1 MSMQEAATT
10 KGSKSGS
17 DANRSDFVQRE
28 ERDYVVLDLPV
39 RLTDA
44 EFAKLSAAAL
54 GMPQTS
60 KPASPFQGPGARVAT
75 ALERAMTFMDLRKRR
90 EQEFGSDLF
99 GEPAW
104 DILLDLFIQRVDGR
118 RTSATSASIASRSPT
133 TTALRYIAI
142 LEKKG
147 LLTKRVAEH
156 DLRVHYVELSDDGY
170 RRMLDL
176 LSE

>member
-1 MSMQEAATT
+1 M
-10 KGSKSGS
+10 GSASKPEI
-17 DANRSDFVQRE
+17 VQKE
-28 ERDYVVLDLPV
+28 DRDYVVFDLPV
-39 RLTDA
+39 RLTAA
-44 EFAKLSAAAL
+44 ELAKLSAASA
-54 GMPQTS
+54 GMPQAG
-60 KPASPFQGPGARVAT
+60 KPASPFQGPGARVAS
-75 ALERAMTFMDLRKRR
+75 ALERAMTLIDLRKRR
-90 EQEFGSDLF
+90 EQEFGADLF

-104 DILLDLFIQRVDGR
+104 DILLDLFIQRIEGC

-142 LEKKG
+142 LERKG

-176 LSE
+176 LSDCPR

>member
-1 MSMQEAATT
+1 MDSPEAPE
-10 KGSKSGS
+10 
-17 DANRSDFVQRE
+17 FVHRE

-44 EFAKLSAAAL
+44 EFAKLSAAAA
-54 GMPQTS
+54 GMPQPG
-60 KPASPFQGPGARVAT
+60 KPPSPFQGPGVRISA
-75 ALERAMTFMDLRKRR
+75 ALEQATKILELRKQR
-90 EQEFGSDLF
+90 EREFGSDLF

-176 LSE
+176 LTG

>member
-1 MSMQEAATT
+1 MD
-10 KGSKSGS
+10 KSQQ
-17 DANRSDFVQRE
+17 AEFVRQGE
-28 ERDYVVLDLPV
+28 HDYVVLDLPV
-39 RLTDA
+39 RLTD
-44 EFAKLSAAAL
+44 EQFAKLSAAAA
-54 GMPQTS
+54 GIPQTA
-60 KPASPFQGPGARVAT
+60 KPASPFQGPGARVAM
-75 ALERAMTFMDLRKRR
+75 ALERATSLIALRKRR
-90 EQEFGSDLF
+90 EQEFGADMF

>member
-1 MSMQEAATT
+1 M
-10 KGSKSGS
+10 
-17 DANRSDFVQRE
+17 NRSHGSEFVQRE
-28 ERDYVVLDLPV
+28 DRDYVVLDLPV

-44 EFAKLSAAAL
+44 EFAKLSAAAAGL
-54 GMPQTS
+54 DHAPE

-75 ALERAMTFMDLRKRR
+75 ALERAVRYIDLRKRR
-90 EQEFGSDLF
+90 EQEFGADIF

-170 RRMLDL
+170 RRMLEL

>member
-1 MSMQEAATT
+1 VDESQ
-10 KGSKSGS
+10 KPDS
-17 DANRSDFVQRE
+17 VQQQDT
-28 ERDYVVLDLPV
+28 DYFVLDLPV

-44 EFAKLSAAAL
+44 EFAKLSAAAA
-54 GMPQTS
+54 GRPQTN
-60 KPASPFQGPGARVAT
+60 KPASPFQGPGARVGI
-75 ALERAMTFMDLRKRR
+75 ALERAAALIAIRKKR
-90 EQEFGSDLF
+90 EHEFGADLF

-147 LLTKRVAEH
+147 LLTKRIAEH

-176 LSE
+176 LAE

>member
-1 MSMQEAATT
+1 MPE
-10 KGSKSGS
+10 
-17 DANRSDFVQRE
+17 FVQRDE

-44 EFAKLSAAAL
+44 EFAKLSAAAAGL
-54 GMPQTS
+54 EQSTA
-60 KPASPFQGPGARVAT
+60 KPMSPFQGPGARVAT
-75 ALERAMTFMDLRKRR
+75 ALDRATRMINLRKRR
-90 EQEFGSDLF
+90 EQEFGADIF

-170 RRMLDL
+170 RRMLEL

>member
-1 MSMQEAATT
+1 M
-10 KGSKSGS
+10 
-17 DANRSDFVQRE
+17 NRPQVPEFVQRE
-28 ERDYVVLDLPV
+28 DRDYVVLDLPV

-44 EFAKLSAAAL
+44 EFAKLSAAAA
-54 GMPQTS
+54 GIEQAPA
-60 KPASPFQGPGARVAT
+60 KPASPFHGPGARVAT
-75 ALERAMTFMDLRKRR
+75 ALERAMRYIDLRKRR
-90 EQEFGSDLF
+90 ELEFGADIF

-170 RRMLDL
+170 RRMLEL

>member
-1 MSMQEAATT
+1 MSRSEA
-10 KGSKSGS
+10 SE
-17 DANRSDFVQRE
+17 FVHRE
-28 ERDYVVLDLPV
+28 DRDYVVLDLPV

-44 EFAKLSAAAL
+44 EFAKLSAAAAGL
-54 GMPQTS
+54 EQPAA
-60 KPASPFQGPGARVAT
+60 KPSSPFQGPGARVAS
-75 ALERAMTFMDLRKRR
+75 ALERAIRLIDLRKRR
-90 EQEFGSDLF
+90 EQEFGADIF

-170 RRMLDL
+170 RRMLEL

>member
-1 MSMQEAATT
+1 MEHDHNPDLSRRDEQE
-10 KGSKSGS
+10 
-17 DANRSDFVQRE
+17 
-28 ERDYVVLDLPV
+28 YVTLDLPV

-44 EFAKLSAAAL
+44 EVAKLSATASGLAH
-54 GMPQTS
+54 PHT
-60 KPASPFQGPGARVAT
+60 KPASPFQSPGARVAK
-75 ALERAMTFMDLRKRR
+75 ALERAATLIELRKHR
-90 EQEFGSDLF
+90 EREFGADLF

-147 LLTKRVAEH
+147 LVTKRVAEH

-176 LSE
+176 LSD